1 MGRRIRHRG
10 PDHSDSWID
19 SDERIA
25 LVHNRLSILELSPA
39 GNQPMISPSGRFVIV
54 YNGEIYNHGEIRSEL
69 ADCGPAPDW
78 KGRSDTETLLSAIEK
93 WGIRGAIERASGMFA
108 FALWDRGERTLTLA
122 RDRFGEKPLYY
133 GRQAS
138 GGPLLFASELKALVA
153 HPEFKSDI
161 DRDALGLLLRYNFI
175 PAPHSIYEGIKKLP
189 PGTFLTARQD
199 LSEPL
204 IETYWSATS
213 VAQSGVRNPL
223 DISAVEAIAE
233 LERRLET
240 AISKQM
246 IADVPLGAFL
256 SGGIDSST
264 VVALM
269 QKHSAR
275 PVKTFTI
282 GFHEGDYNEAEQAK
296 AVASHLGTDHFE
308 LYVSPAEARDAIP
321 SLPQMFD
328 EPFAD
333 SSQIPTHLLSALA
346 REHVTVSLSG
356 DGGDELFAGYD
367 RYLFTSELWRKIS
380 IVPKSL
386 RATLARAITM
396 LPPATWTAFGDSSA
410 PILPRLARTER
421 LGDKLHKGAP
431 LLSSQSIE
439 DLYAG
444 ILTLWRDVDSVV
456 IGSKGSSS
464 DPVPELANLTGIEH
478 MMAFDT
484 LRYLPDDIL
493 VKVDRAAMA
502 VSLETRVPFLDH
514 RLAEFAWRLPLGMKI
529 HEGKTKWILRQ
540 LLHRY
545 VPERLVER
553 PKMGFG
559 VPIGEWLRGPLR
571 SWAEALL
578 DQRRL
583 EREGY
588 FHPEPIVRMWRNHL
602 SGTVNEQFRL
612 WGILMFQSWL
622 EADRGAELASR
633 RAMATVG

>member
-1 MGRRIRHRG
+1 
-10 PDHSDSWID
+10 
-19 SDERIA
+19 
-25 LVHNRLSILELSPA
+25 
-39 GNQPMISPSGRFVIV
+39 
-54 YNGEIYNHGEIRSEL
+54 
-69 ADCGPAPDW
+69 
-78 KGRSDTETLLSAIEK
+78 
-93 WGIRGAIERASGMFA
+93 MFA
-108 FALWDRGERTLTLA
+108 FAVWDKAERTLTLA

-133 GRQAS
+133 GRQFPGA
-138 GGPLLFASELKALVA
+138 PFLFGSELKALAV
-153 HPEFKSDI
+153 HPQFRRRI
-161 DRDALGLLLRYNFI
+161 DRYAICLLLRYNYI
-175 PAPHSIYEGIKKLP
+175 PAPFSIWDGIRKLP
-189 PGTFLTARQD
+189 PGTILTLRD
-199 LSEPL
+199 GVSDPIVE
-204 IETYWSATS
+204 EYWSAAA
-213 VAQSGVRNPL
+213 VAKAGIANPL
-223 DISAVEAIAE
+223 RISESEAVERLEKQLEAAIA
-233 LERRLET
+233 
-240 AISKQM
+240 QQV

-256 SGGIDSST
+256 SGGIDSSI

-269 QKHSAR
+269 QKLSSR
-275 PVKTFTI
+275 PVRTFTI
-282 GFHEGDYNEAEQAK
+282 GFNEPEYNEAEHAK
-296 AVASHLGTDHFE
+296 AVASHLGTEHTE
-308 LYVSPAEARDAIP
+308 LYVTSAEAQAVIP
-321 SLPQMFD
+321 KLPYIYD

-333 SSQIPTHLLSALA
+333 SSQIPTYLVSSLA
-346 REHVTVSLSG
+346 RQHVTVSLSG

-367 RYLFTSELWRKIS
+367 RYVFTSELWRKIS

-396 LPPATWTAFGDSSA
+396 LPPSAWTAFGDTSA

-431 LLSSQSIE
+431 LLSSQSLE

-456 IGSKGSSS
+456 IGSKDTSS
-464 DPVPELANLTGIEH
+464 DPQPRLANLAGIEH

-514 RLAEFAWRLPLGMKI
+514 QLAEFAWRLPLGMKI

-633 RAMATVG
+633 RAMATVA